1 MQADRFRR
9 RLAAAEVL
17 FRAGDAGQEAYVIES
32 GAIEIYSDSSGE
44 HRVLAQL
51 GADDIFG
58 EMALAGDQTRTAS
71 ARATVATV
79 LRVITHEYL
88 SERLNQADPLL
99 RHLLRVTMA
108 RSRQSLQRALGTL
121 PTSEQPGV
129 GSNDRELA
137 LKRLRMEQDLQRG
150 LSAGEFLLHFQP
162 ILRLSDESVA
172 GFEALI
178 RWNRG
183 GQGLVPPIEF
193 IGVAEDSGFIVPLG
207 HWIIESACAGLV
219 SLQAASPA
227 AAPLFMSINLSIRQ
241 FSDPELFPTLQR
253 ALARHGL
260 DPGRIKLEVTESL
273 VMNNLEAAQSL
284 LQACKALGAQL
295 AVDDFGTGY
304 SSLSYLHKLPMDT
317 LKLDRSFLR
326 DISGNAAS
334 AKIVRAIGSLAADL
348 GMDTVAEGVETA
360 EHGRLLRDIGITYV
374 QGFHYSR
381 PLALE
386 PALAYLRGRP
396 GA

>member
-9 RLAAAEVL
+9 RLSEAEIL

-32 GAIEIYSDSSGE
+32 GAIEIYSDHGGE
-44 HRVLAQL
+44 HRVLALL
-51 GADDIFG
+51 GADDILG

-71 ARATVATV
+71 ARAIAPTV

-99 RHLLRVTMA
+99 RHLLRITMA
-108 RSRQSLQRALGTL
+108 RSRQSLQRALGNTAVA
-121 PTSEQPGV
+121 EQIADV
-129 GSNDRELA
+129 GERELA
-137 LKRLRMEQDLQRG
+137 FKRLRLEQDLQRA
-150 LSAGEFLLHFQP
+150 LDAGEFLLHYQP
-162 ILRLSDESVA
+162 ILRLMDGSVA

-183 GQGLVPPIEF
+183 GQGLVPPMEF
-193 IGVAEDSGFIVPLG
+193 IGVAEHSGLIVPMG
-207 HWIIESACAGLV
+207 HWIIETACAGLV
-219 SLQAASPA
+219 ALQAACSSG
-227 AAPLFMSINLSIRQ
+227 APLFMSINLSIRQ
-241 FSDPELFPTLQR
+241 FSDPDLFPCLQR

-273 VMNNLEAAQSL
+273 VMENLEAAQAL
-284 LQACKALGAQL
+284 LQDCKALGAQL

-326 DISGNAAS
+326 DISVNAAS
-334 AKIVRAIGSLAADL
+334 AKIVRAVGALAIDL
-348 GMDTVAEGVETA
+348 GMDTVAEGVESA
-360 EHGRLLRDIGITYV
+360 EHGRLLREIGITHA
-374 QGFHYSR
+374 QGYHYSR
-381 PLALE
+381 PLTLEAALT
-386 PALAYLRGRP
+386 YLGGR
-396 GA
+396 AAA